1 MNERQ
6 KELMEMNKLVNTLTI
21 AVDTYSKNY
30 NRLINKTNESIEYK
44 EVDLDRSMEL
54 KQQTKLLAES
64 MIYKKEQIKKLL
76 DKLQNMVDDI

>member
-21 AVDTYSKNY
+21 AVDTYLKNY

-64 MIYKKEQIKKLL
+64 MIYKKAQIKKLL

>member
-1 MNERQ
+1 MNEKQ

>member
-30 NRLINKTNESIEYK
+30 NRLINKTNESIDYK

>member
-21 AVDTYSKNY
+21 AVDTYLKNY

-64 MIYKKEQIKKLL
+64 MIYKKEQIRKLL

>member
-21 AVDTYSKNY
+21 AVDTYSKTY

>member
-21 AVDTYSKNY
+21 AVDTYLKNY

-64 MIYKKEQIKKLL
+64 MIYLSFSLL
-76 DKLQNMVDDI
+76 TVRVN

>member
-21 AVDTYSKNY
+21 AVDTYLKNY

-54 KQQTKLLAES
+54 KQQTKLFAES

>member
-76 DKLQNMVDDI
+76 DKLQYMVDNI